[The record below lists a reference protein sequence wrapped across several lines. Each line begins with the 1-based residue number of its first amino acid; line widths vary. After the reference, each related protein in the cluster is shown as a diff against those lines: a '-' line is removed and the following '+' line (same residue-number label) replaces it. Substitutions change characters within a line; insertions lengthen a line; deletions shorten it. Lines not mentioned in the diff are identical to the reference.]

1 MEKCIS
7 WVLVYPFLGGFL
19 IKSARRMCICEYVK
33 NRIGT
38 YKKCVFG
45 FEEGYKQIIAL
56 DSCKTIC
63 FVIAKKCGGK
73 EVAKISVSEN

>member
-1 MEKCIS
+1 MYKLGPCIFIFRG
-7 WVLVYPFLGGFL
+7 VFL
-19 IKSARRMCICEYVK
+19 IKSAKRMCICEYVK
-33 NRIGT
+33 NLIGT

-73 EVAKISVSEN
+73 EVAKINVSEN